1 MPARRS
7 QQWRCSSLQA
17 LRDALQRHGLTNEGL
32 IVVATMLFSLLFFM
46 LNTLLVSTVL
56 RLKRNEP
63 LKMSDWM
70 SVFGWVGIAFAGSGA
85 VAALLY
91 LTFRQSGMGVLMA
104 MLPIMAMLLATLHYY
119 NRQQEAHEAMREAA
133 ARAEE
138 QAAQAAAQ
146 AAAREAEVAALHLQ
160 ELQAS
165 ELRCRHRDGEEVWA
179 TVHCSFFSEP
189 GSTAPCLSLPNCTR
203 WDARWVRGFTCR
215 CH

>member
-1 MPARRS
+1 
-7 QQWRCSSLQA
+7 
-17 LRDALQRHGLTNEGL
+17 
-32 IVVATMLFSLLFFM
+32 M

-63 LKMSDWM
+63 LRVSDWM

-91 LTFRQSGMGVLMA
+91 LTFRQSGMGVL
-104 MLPIMAMLLATLHYY
+104 MAMLLATLHYY

-203 WDARWVRGFTCR
+203 WDASWVRGFTCR